1 MKTQDTD
8 QAQTLDRF
16 LGCLLG
22 LAVGDAL
29 GTTLEFAPRGAFE
42 LLADMV
48 GGGPFHLRPG
58 QWTDDTSMALC
69 LASSLV
75 EKPAFDPADQMD
87 RYCRWWKE
95 GYFSCTGSCFDIGG
109 TTAGALSRFLKT
121 RDPFSGS
128 TDPRSAGN
136 GSLMRLAPVP
146 MWFYPDADLA
156 SRYAMESS
164 RTTHGAQE
172 CLDAC
177 SLFSQLLVHALS
189 GVSKDELLF
198 QSVQSFKGVPTIS
211 AIARGEYRKKHESE
225 IHASGYVV
233 YTLEAA
239 LWSFYQTDSFESAV
253 LKAVNL
259 GEDADTTGAVC
270 GQIAGAYYGK
280 SQIPES
286 WLQKLAMR
294 KEIESLARSL
304 FFKDM
309 RGMGD
314 G

>member
-1 MKTQDTD
+1 
-8 QAQTLDRF
+8 
-16 LGCLLG
+16 
-22 LAVGDAL
+22 
-29 GTTLEFAPRGAFE
+29 
-42 LLADMV
+42 
-48 GGGPFHLRPG
+48 
-58 QWTDDTSMALC
+58 
-69 LASSLV
+69 
-75 EKPAFDPADQMD
+75 
-87 RYCRWWKE
+87 
-95 GYFSCTGSCFDIGG
+95 
-109 TTAGALSRFLKT
+109 
-121 RDPFSGS
+121 
-128 TDPRSAGN
+128 
-136 GSLMRLAPVP
+136 LAPVP

-156 SRYAMESS
+156 SRYAMESC

-189 GVSKDELLF
+189 GVSKKELLF

-233 YTLEAA
+233 HTLEAA
-239 LWSFYQTDSFESAV
+239 LWSFYQTDSFETAV

-280 SQIPES
+280 SQIPEG